1 MEKRK
6 KFFKSG
12 FVLWAWDW
20 KLAQVAPIFTTGMWC
35 RGLYSCANKLCGEG
49 NFIVKLT
56 YIFARNLSLE
66 KRRSSKMIQQKLI
79 ITFIV
84 PVFLDGARI
93 AERLLCSC

>member
-1 MEKRK
+1 MARSAVILKCGENFVLEKRK

-35 RGLYSCANKLCGEG
+35 RGLYSCGNKLCGEG

-56 YIFARNLSLE
+56 YIFARNLS
-66 KRRSSKMIQQKLI
+66 
-79 ITFIV
+79 
-84 PVFLDGARI
+84 
-93 AERLLCSC
+93 